1 MPKTILI
8 TDSAQNKA
16 HNFVIFRV
24 DLIITQQKISHA
36 IWKKSLMDQKSVDC
50 FAYREGRDSQKNPFW
65 SKNWNVSM
73 RGQTNSLDSLEIP
86 KFGRD
91 RLIIKPQPRH
101 G

>member
-1 MPKTILI
+1 MPKKILI

-16 HNFVIFRV
+16 HIFVIFRV

-65 SKNWNVSM
+65 SKIEMYLCGV
-73 RGQTNSLDSLEIP
+73 
-86 KFGRD
+86 
-91 RLIIKPQPRH
+91 KPTVLTVWKYQNLVATVWS
-101 G
+101 